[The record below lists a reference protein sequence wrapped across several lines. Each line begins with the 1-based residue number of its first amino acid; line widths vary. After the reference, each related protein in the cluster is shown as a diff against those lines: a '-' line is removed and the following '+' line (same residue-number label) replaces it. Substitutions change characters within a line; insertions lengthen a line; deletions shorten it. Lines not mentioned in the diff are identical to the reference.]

1 MSNSRYL
8 IEERIKTSNKL
19 GQNMKSSKF
28 ATLLLGFMIL
38 SYNVSLA
45 QTHYRDV
52 TGTHLPAAP
61 DLHAL
66 GSDFVD
72 VDKDGDL
79 DIALAVEHGANRLY
93 INDGN
98 GQFSWKEGAFGR
110 ASHDSEHVV
119 GADFNRDGHVD
130 FIFVAED
137 DQTHQLFFGNSDGSF
152 TDESDRLP
160 AMSEGNALAV
170 GDVNGDDNPDV
181 IIGNTG
187 EENQNFLWLNDP
199 DQPGHFMDVSSERL
213 PQVQDNTQGIA
224 LADIDKDGDLDM
236 VLGNE
241 TPPNALYLNDGSGH
255 FSDHSDR
262 LELVTPLETREV
274 HVQDFTGDGH
284 LDILFFNLT
293 SNNDGWQK
301 NPRVRLLVND
311 GQGQFNDETAERLP
325 YNSFS
330 VYAGAPADLNRDGS
344 LDMLIGPIQ
353 IPGFVPLQIRA
364 YINDGSGYFRDETED
379 YIPEGTAGRGWG
391 FEVGDLNSD
400 GKNDIFIGG
409 WGTQARLLLAN

>member
-1 MSNSRYL
+1 M
-8 IEERIKTSNKL
+8 
-19 GQNMKSSKF
+19 NMKSHKF
-28 ATLLLGFMIL
+28 SILLLIFTIL
-38 SYNVSLA
+38 NISITTA

-52 TGTHLPAAP
+52 TETHLPSAP

-79 DIALAVEHGANRLY
+79 DIALAVEYGANRLY

-98 GQFSWKEGAFGR
+98 GQFSWRRGAFGE
-110 ASHDSEHVV
+110 ASHDTEHVV
-119 GADFNRDGHVD
+119 GMDFNVDGFVD

-137 DQTHQLFFGNSDGSF
+137 DQTHQLFYGNSDGSF
-152 TDESDRLP
+152 SDESDRIP

-170 GDVNGDDNPDV
+170 GDVNGDDLPDV
-181 IIGNTG
+181 VVGNTG
-187 EENQNFLWLNDP
+187 EVNQNFLWLNDP
-199 DQPGHFMDVSSERL
+199 DQPGQFVDVTRQRL
-213 PQVQDNTQGIA
+213 PQLSDNTQGIA
-224 LADIDKDGDLDM
+224 LVDIDEDGDLDM

-241 TPPNALYLNDGSGH
+241 TPPNALYLNDGNGH

-262 LELVTPLETREV
+262 LELVEPLETREV
-274 HVQDFTGDGH
+274 HVRDFTGDGH

-293 SNNDGWQK
+293 SNNSGWDK

-311 GQGQFNDETAERLP
+311 GQAHFNDETAERLP

-330 VYAGAPADLNRDGS
+330 VYAGAPVDLNRDSS
-344 LDMLIGPIQ
+344 LDVLLGPIQ
-353 IPGFVPLQIRA
+353 IPGFEPMQIRA
-364 YINDGSGYFRDETED
+364 YINDGNGYFRDETED
-379 YIPEGTAGRGWG
+379 YIPEETVGRGWG
-391 FEVGDLNSD
+391 FDVGDLNGD

>member
-1 MSNSRYL
+1 
-8 IEERIKTSNKL
+8 
-19 GQNMKSSKF
+19 MKFHNFS
-28 ATLLLGFMIL
+28 TLLLVFTIL
-38 SYNVSLA
+38 GISVASA

-52 TGTHLPAAP
+52 TETHLPSAP

-79 DIALAVEHGANRLY
+79 DIALAVEYGANRLY

-98 GQFSWKEGAFGR
+98 GRFTWKRGAFGR
-110 ASHDSEHVV
+110 APHDTEHVV
-119 GADFNRDGHVD
+119 GTDFNQDGHID

-170 GDVNGDDNPDV
+170 GDLNGDNLPDIV
-181 IIGNTG
+181 VGNTG
-187 EENQNFLWLNDP
+187 EQNQNFLWLNDP
-199 DQPGHFMDVSSERL
+199 DQPGQFIDATSERL
-213 PQVQDNTQGIA
+213 PQVSDNTQGIA
-224 LADIDKDGDLDM
+224 LADIDKDGDLDV

-241 TPPNALYLNDGSGH
+241 TPPNALYLNDGNGY

-262 LELVTPLETREV
+262 LELTEPLETREV
-274 HVQDFTGDGH
+274 YVRDFTGDGH

-293 SNNDGWQK
+293 SNNSGWEK
-301 NPRVRLLVND
+301 NPRVRLLVNS
-311 GQGQFNDETAERLP
+311 GEGHFNDETEDRLP

-330 VYAGAPADLNRDGS
+330 VYAGVPVDLNRDGS
-344 LDMLIGPIQ
+344 PDFLLGAIQ
-353 IPGFVPLQIRA
+353 IPGFVPLQVRA
-364 YINDGSGYFRDETED
+364 YINNGNGYFKDETED
-379 YIPEGTAGRGWG
+379 SIPEETVGRGWG
-391 FEVGDLNSD
+391 FETGDVNGD